1 MGFSRKEYWNR
12 FPCPPPRDLLDPGI
26 EPASPAL
33 QVDSLPT
40 EPPGKPARELRPEV
54 KRKMGEEVIERL
66 GFGFVQC
73 ALLHVFGVLTW

>member
-1 MGFSRKEYWNR
+1 MPSCKGSSR
-12 FPCPPPRDLLDPGI
+12 PRDRTHI
-26 EPASPAL
+26 SL

-40 EPPGKPARELRPEV
+40 EPPGKPAKELRPEV

-66 GFGFVQC
+66 GFEFVQC

>member
-1 MGFSRKEYWNR
+1 MRFFRKEYWNR

-40 EPPGKPARELRPEV
+40 ELPGKPAKELRPEV
-54 KRKMGEEVIERL
+54 KRKMGEEVI
-66 GFGFVQC
+66 
-73 ALLHVFGVLTW
+73 